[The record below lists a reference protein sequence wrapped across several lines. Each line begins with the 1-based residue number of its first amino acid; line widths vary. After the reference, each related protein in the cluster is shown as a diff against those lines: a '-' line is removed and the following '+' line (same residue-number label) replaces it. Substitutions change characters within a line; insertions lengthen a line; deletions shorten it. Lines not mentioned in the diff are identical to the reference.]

1 MPVLIACQEG
11 SNIPTAKQAA
21 PTIEN
26 ELAQYFKA
34 FPLSWVVKVKVRCS
48 VMLVNPTN
56 RLLSGLSK

>member
-34 FPLSWVVKVKVRCS
+34 FSFLWVIR
-48 VMLVNPTN
+48 
-56 RLLSGLSK
+56 G